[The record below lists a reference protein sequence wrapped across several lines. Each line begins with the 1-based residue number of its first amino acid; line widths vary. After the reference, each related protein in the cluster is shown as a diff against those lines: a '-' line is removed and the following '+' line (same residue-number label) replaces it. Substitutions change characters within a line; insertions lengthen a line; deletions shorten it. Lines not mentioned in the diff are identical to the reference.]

1 MPVLPALRSQIQIL
15 RRCSKFLRR
24 RVSAGLQLLEA
35 LAPLPMQKFD
45 RLPRRALA
53 IRRIQPWQKP
63 VAVVLFFQLDIK
75 VDP

>member
-1 MPVLPALRSQIQIL
+1 MRKV
-15 RRCSKFLRR
+15 
-24 RVSAGLQLLEA
+24 
-35 LAPLPMQKFD
+35 APLPMQKFY
-45 RLPRRALA
+45 RLLRRALA